1 MIRNAIR
8 TTLRH
13 LWRNRLFTALH
24 VLGLAIGISACW
36 VVYRIA
42 DYEISHD
49 RQHPDL
55 DRIYQIVGRFKS
67 QERESGFGGVP
78 LPLAP
83 ALSDGV
89 SGVELVVPIY
99 EQYIETLTVPATD
112 DRPEKKVEDP
122 RVVATRPS
130 YFELVP
136 QRWLAGDKRTA
147 LDAPDKVV
155 LSASRAAEYFPGLK
169 PEDIFGKTVLHDT
182 LARTISGVVADLDY
196 PSSFEEKEFIAV
208 STTDW
213 TADSWGG
220 SNSAHIVFVK
230 VANGAPIR
238 PIVDFATKKRNEFT
252 AEIQKEHGF
261 KTWFDAIPL
270 SGKHFATEYA
280 TSSRSA
286 SLDALYGLMGIG
298 FFLLVLACINY
309 INLSTAQVPQR
320 AKEIGVRKTLG
331 GTPRAL
337 IGAFLVETLAITLIA
352 LLLAVPLTGAFTAL
366 FPEFIPEGIDA
377 YANPSGLALFLSAL
391 LIVVT
396 LAAGLYPAWLITKVR
411 TVQVLK
417 GMGERMV
424 SGARLNLRKALIVFQ
439 FVIAQVFIVSALII
453 GQQLNYTLSKDLG
466 FTPDAVANIRMPYRS
481 DQGADIDPFIYKRAL
496 MQHPE
501 ITDIA
506 MGHEPLNNNHWGTD
520 FYYTADTGQ
529 VRLDMPRKYIDADY
543 LPLYRFKLL
552 AGANIQQT
560 DTIRDIVINEA
571 ARKAFGFQSP
581 EAAVGQFISRGKQGP
596 LYPIVG
602 VIADFHQKDFHV
614 EIEPIALMA
623 ASGQSSLQTFHI
635 KLPADRAQWKQA
647 FTVMEQEWKTI
658 YPNAPFEYRFNDE
671 RIKELYESEYR
682 MSKLIGL
689 ATGVTIL
696 VSCLGLFGLATLTA
710 FQRTKEIGIRKV
722 LGATVAGIV
731 GLLSTDF
738 VKLVCLAIVIASPIA
753 WWAMNKWLA
762 DFAYRIDIQWWMFAV
777 AGLAA
782 VVIALLTVS
791 WQAIRAA
798 VANPVK
804 SLRDE

>member
-1 MIRNAIR
+1 MIRNAIK

-13 LWRNRLFTALH
+13 LWRNRLFTALNI
-24 VLGLAIGISACW
+24 LGLAIGISACW
-36 VVYRIA
+36 IVYRIV
-42 DYEISHD
+42 DYELSYD
-49 RQHPDL
+49 KRHPDVE
-55 DRIYQIVGRFKS
+55 RIHQIVGRYKS

-83 ALSDGV
+83 ALSEGI
-89 SGVELVVPIY
+89 SGIELAVPLY
-99 EQYIETLTVPATD
+99 TQYIETLTVPATD
-112 DRPEKKVEDP
+112 DHPEKKVPDP
-122 RVVATRPS
+122 RVVATKTS
-130 YFELVP
+130 YFDLVP
-136 QRWLAGDKRTA
+136 YRWLAGSKQTA

-155 LSASRAAEYFPGLK
+155 LTESRAAAYFPGLK
-169 PEDIFGKTVLHDT
+169 PEDILGRTIFHDT
-182 LARTISGVVADLDY
+182 IARTVAGIVADLDY

-208 STTDW
+208 SESDW
-213 TADSWGG
+213 TADSWAAT
-220 SNSAHIVFVK
+220 NSAHIVFIK
-230 VANGAPIR
+230 VFEGSSIR
-238 PIVDFATKKRNEFT
+238 PIVDFATNKRHEFT
-252 AEIQKEHGF
+252 AEIQKEYGF
-261 KTWFDAIPL
+261 DAWFDAIPL

-286 SLDALYGLMGIG
+286 SMKALYGLMGIG

-337 IGAFLVETLAITLIA
+337 IGAFLVETLAVAVIA
-352 LLLAVPLTGAFTAL
+352 LTLAIPLTGLFNAL
-366 FPEFIPEGIDA
+366 FPEFIPEGMDA
-377 YANPSGLALFLSAL
+377 YANPPGLALFLSAL
-391 LIVVT
+391 LVVVT
-396 LAAGLYPAWLITKVR
+396 LAAGLYPAWLITNVR

-417 GMGERMV
+417 GIGEKMV
-424 SGARLNLRKALIVFQ
+424 SGTRLNLRKALIVFQ

-453 GQQLNYTLSKDLG
+453 GQQLNYTLNKDLG
-466 FTPDAVANIRMPYRS
+466 FAPDAVANVAMPYRA
-481 DQGADIDPFIYKRAL
+481 DQGADIDPFIYKHAL
-496 MQHPE
+496 TQHPE
-501 ITDIA
+501 IVGIA
-506 MGHEPLNNNHWGTD
+506 MGHEPLNNNHWGTS
-520 FYYTADTGQ
+520 FYHTADTGQ
-529 VRLDMPRKYIDADY
+529 VRLDIPRKYIDADY
-543 LPLYRFKLL
+543 LPLYQLKLL
-552 AGANIQQT
+552 AGTNIQQT

-581 EAAVGQFISRGKQGP
+581 EAALGKFISQNRQGVM
-596 LYPIVG
+596 YPIVG

-623 ASGQSSLQTFHI
+623 SNQRNHLQTFHI
-635 KLPADRAQWKQA
+635 KLPADRTQWKKA
-647 FTVMEQEWKTI
+647 FAVMEREWNAI
-658 YPNAPFEYRFNDE
+658 YPNAPFAYRFNDE

-682 MSKLIGL
+682 ISKLIGL

-731 GLLSTDF
+731 GMLSTDF

-753 WWAMNKWLA
+753 WWAMNKWLD

-777 AGLAA
+777 AGMAA

-798 VANPVK
+798 VANPVE